1 MLDHYFANL
10 DLRSDGILITGTL
23 TDQFGN
29 FADSEVLYLFKP
41 FRLADMGEYQFL
53 FR

>member
-1 MLDHYFANL
+1 MLNHYFANL

-23 TDQFGN
+23 TDQFGK

-41 FRLADMGEYQFL
+41 FRLADMGAYQLL